1 MNYYFTKSIMYS
13 EISARSAY
21 FNEMDERSEIMIAQ
35 YFFNESGKKYFPIKS
50 EFINPF
56 MDAKYLEQF
65 KHLQSVLAESIIDN
79 DKEVL
84 TEMWQDQVS
93 KYLMKKAS

>member
-1 MNYYFTKSIMYS
+1 MDKKS
-13 EISARSAY
+13 EK
-21 FNEMDERSEIMIAQ
+21 MIAR
-35 YFFNESGKKYFPIKS
+35 YFLDESNKKYFPIKN
-50 EFINPF
+50 EFIHPF

-84 TEMWQDQVS
+84 LEMWHEQVS